1 MKDILKDVKS
11 GALPAEE
18 IPGFIAWWI
27 RKHFWLFLVVLIIGC
42 GVILLF

>member
-18 IPGFIAWWI
+18 IPGFIAWGI
-27 RKHFWLFLVVLIIGC
+27 RKHFWLFFAVLIIGC
-42 GVILLF
+42 GVVLLF